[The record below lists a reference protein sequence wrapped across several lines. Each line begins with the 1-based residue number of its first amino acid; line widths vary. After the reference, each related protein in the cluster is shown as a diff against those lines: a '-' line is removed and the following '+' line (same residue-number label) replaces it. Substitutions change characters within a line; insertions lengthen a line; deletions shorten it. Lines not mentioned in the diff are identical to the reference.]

1 MGKKLA
7 LFSAAMMLL
16 GLLIPPLEALL
27 VPVFGPLCVIGLF
40 LNAAGF

>member
-7 LFSAAMMLL
+7 CFSCAMMLL

-27 VPVFGPLCVIGLF
+27 VPVFGPLFVIGIL